1 MDGSTLSAVSLLCV
15 SIFVDSPADVA
26 LAIGRAARAV
36 ADGARIIEWR
46 LDALAEDPDGLIAI
60 KRLLA
65 DSPAPCIA
73 TIRAEEEGGT
83 WQGDE
88 QTRISILEAIGTGDH
103 PPAYIDLEL
112 GAWNRSANLRQKVR
126 LAIDHAAQVRDISTR
141 LILSSHDFGG
151 RPANLISRIADM
163 AATDACAVGKV
174 AYMARSLRDSL
185 EMFDLVAERV
195 KPMIGLCMGEYGLPT
210 RILAPKFGGFLTFAA
225 TDDGATTAPGQPTVR
240 DLAETYRFHYIGPRT
255 RVYGVVGHPVGHS
268 LGPRVHNRGFAD
280 AGIDAVYLPMPVA
293 PGWESFKA
301 TIGECI
307 DHRRLDF
314 GGCSVTLP
322 HKENLLRFGRDVG
335 AEIDPLVAR
344 IGAANTLVVDRDADG
359 AVSGLRVL
367 NTDAIA
373 AVESLAR
380 GFEPDAATP
389 RPAAEVLK
397 GRRVAVIGA
406 GGVSRAVAAG
416 LLACDAEVVIF
427 NRTRTRSENV
437 VRDLRNHGRISVGRT
452 MDELACGCFHAFV
465 NATPVGMAGGPA
477 PDESVLP
484 DDLAFDDSM
493 VVMDTVY
500 TPRMTPMLA
509 IARDRGARVVDGTA
523 MFVAQAEAQFLAWT
537 GRSPEVGLYC
547 SLMPDR

>member
-1 MDGSTLSAVSLLCV
+1 
-15 SIFVDSPADVA
+15 
-26 LAIGRAARAV
+26 
-36 ADGARIIEWR
+36 
-46 LDALAEDPDGLIAI
+46 
-60 KRLLA
+60 
-65 DSPAPCIA
+65 
-73 TIRAEEEGGT
+73 
-83 WQGDE
+83 
-88 QTRISILEAIGTGDH
+88 
-103 PPAYIDLEL
+103 
-112 GAWNRSANLRQKVR
+112 
-126 LAIDHAAQVRDISTR
+126 
-141 LILSSHDFGG
+141 
-151 RPANLISRIADM
+151 
-163 AATDACAVGKV
+163 
-174 AYMARSLRDSL
+174 
-185 EMFDLVAERV
+185 
-195 KPMIGLCMGEYGLPT
+195 
-210 RILAPKFGGFLTFAA
+210 
-225 TDDGATTAPGQPTVR
+225 
-240 DLAETYRFHYIGPRT
+240 
-255 RVYGVVGHPVGHS
+255 
-268 LGPRVHNRGFAD
+268 
-280 AGIDAVYLPMPVA
+280 MPVA

-335 AEIDPLVAR
+335 AEIDPLAVR

-437 VRDLRNHGRISVGRT
+437 VRDLRDHGRISVGRT
-452 MDELACGCFHAFV
+452 MGELACGCFHAFV
-465 NATPVGMAGGPA
+465 NATPVGMAGGSA

-509 IARDRGARVVDGTA
+509 IARDRGARIVDGTA
-523 MFVAQAEAQFLAWT
+523 MFVAQAEAQFAAWT
-537 GRSPEVGLYC
+537 GQSPKGGLYG
-547 SLMPDR
+547 SLMPGR